1 MCPVE
6 AKKGAKISQK
16 IKSNL
21 VAICLYT
28 LYDIEP
34 YQYYFAVTEI
44 EEKDWILME
53 HIKLEDMRARNDY
66 LKVYK

>member
-1 MCPVE
+1 M
-6 AKKGAKISQK
+6 
-16 IKSNL
+16 
-21 VAICLYT
+21 AICLYT

-44 EEKDWILME
+44 EEKDWILKE
-53 HIKLEDMRARNDY
+53 NIKLEAMRARNDY